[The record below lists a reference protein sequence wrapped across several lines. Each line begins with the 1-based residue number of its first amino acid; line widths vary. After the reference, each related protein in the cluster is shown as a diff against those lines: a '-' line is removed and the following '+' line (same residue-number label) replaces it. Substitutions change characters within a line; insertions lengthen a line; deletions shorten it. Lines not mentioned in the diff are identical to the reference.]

1 MHRQEAYAIAAPL
14 PDGRRRQ
21 DDPLSPSGRAKHGT
35 PGSIPPAR
43 KHQGEGKRYVA
54 SEATGVSGLAG
65 RYATAL
71 FDLADEQ
78 KALDQ
83 VAADFAT
90 LSAMIHESA
99 DLVRLLRSPLVGREQ
114 QGAVMAALGEK
125 AELSLLTRNFIGLV
139 ARNRR
144 LFVLTAIIDAY
155 RKLLA
160 DRRGE
165 IRAEVTAA
173 QALSTAQV
181 EAVTDQLKRTVGSKV
196 AVDIRVDP
204 AILGGLII
212 KVGSRM
218 VDGSLSSKLTRL
230 QLAMRGN

>member
-1 MHRQEAYAIAAPL
+1 
-14 PDGRRRQ
+14 
-21 DDPLSPSGRAKHGT
+21 
-35 PGSIPPAR
+35 
-43 KHQGEGKRYVA
+43 VA